1 VRILVTGAT
10 GQIGWELQRSL
21 PALGAV
27 LAPDRAQCDF
37 KRPETVAAVMRDVR
51 PDVVV
56 NAAAYTDVDPAERDE
71 ATAMAVNAVS
81 AGALAEE
88 AKQLGALL
96 LHFSTD
102 YVFDG
107 FKPTAYVETDPPC
120 PLGVYGRSKL
130 AGEDRVRTCGGDH
143 LILRTAW
150 VYAARRRNFVRS
162 ILRLAR
168 QPAPLRV
175 VDDQRG
181 TPNWARTLA
190 DVTAR
195 IVGHAVAER
204 RAGAFASGLFHL
216 TASGV
221 ASRYAFACAIVEQAM
236 RLDPRAFPR
245 RPEIVPIATE
255 PRPGVAPRPQ
265 NSQLD
270 GSRLAARFGIALPD
284 WQSDLT
290 RCIEEITANGTRD
303 GEPG

>member
-1 VRILVTGAT
+1 MRILVTGAT

-21 PALGAV
+21 PAVGTV
-27 LAPDRAQCDF
+27 VAPDRAQCDF
-37 KRPETVAAVMRDVR
+37 TRPPTVAAVMRDVR
-51 PDVVV
+51 PAIVV
-56 NAAAYTDVDPAERDE
+56 NAAAYTDVDAAERDE

-81 AGALAEE
+81 AGVLAEE

-96 LHFSTD
+96 IHFSTD
-102 YVFDG
+102 YVFHG
-107 FKPTAYVETDPPC
+107 EKSTAYVETDAPC
-120 PLGVYGRSKL
+120 PLGAYGRSKL
-130 AGEDRVRTCGGDH
+130 AGEDAVRAGGGDH

-150 VYAARRRNFVRS
+150 VYAARRRNFVRT

-190 DVTAR
+190 AATGR
-195 IVGHAVAER
+195 IVAQATAER
-204 RAGAFASGLFHL
+204 RSGAFASGTFHL
-216 TASGV
+216 TASGA
-221 ASRYAFACAIVEQAM
+221 ASRYDFACAIVEQAM
-236 RLDPRAFPR
+236 RLDPQAFPR
-245 RPEIVPIATE
+245 RPEIVPIATAL
-255 PRPGVAPRPQ
+255 RPGVAARPQ

>member
-1 VRILVTGAT
+1 VRILVTGAA

-21 PALGAV
+21 PALGTVVA
-27 LAPDRAQCDF
+27 LERAQCDF
-37 KRPETVAAVMRDVR
+37 TRPETVAAAVRDAR

-56 NAAAYTDVDPAERDE
+56 NAAAYTDVDGAERDE
-71 ATAMAVNAVS
+71 TTATTVNAVS
-81 AGALAEE
+81 VGVVAAE
-88 AKQLGALL
+88 ARRLGALL
-96 LHFSTD
+96 VHFSTD

-107 FKPTAYVETDPPC
+107 AKPVAYVETDVPR
-120 PLGVYGRSKL
+120 PLSAYGRSKL
-130 AGEDRVRTCGGDH
+130 AGEEAVRAGGGDH

-150 VYAARRRNFVRS
+150 VYAARRRNFVRT
-162 ILRLAR
+162 ILRLAG

-190 DVTAR
+190 DATGRILAR
-195 IVGHAVAER
+195 AAEER
-204 RAGAFASGLFHL
+204 RSGAFASDIFHL
-216 TASGV
+216 TSAGV
-221 ASRYAFACAIVEQAM
+221 ASRYAFACAIVEGAM
-236 RLDPRAFPR
+236 RHDPRAFPR
-245 RPEIVPIATE
+245 RPEIVPIVTE
-255 PRPGVAPRPQ
+255 LRPGVAPRPQ

-270 GSRLAARFGIALPD
+270 GSRLAARFGSVLPD